1 MMFMNL
7 SFDELNA
14 LVTNERSLPYETY
27 FGEMTLPE
35 EKKAE
40 RIKMAEDLEEVFIT
54 TMIWL
59 FTLEQANNTNYEPVR
74 QRMEDDYME
83 VLRKYVE
90 VDNYL
95 KTYVKSF
102 SYDVIDSTKKHKNDP
117 YYYSLDR
124 ARFMAENEVN
134 TAINHARYIE
144 AVNAGKTMKRWESI
158 IDEVTRKD
166 HIEINGKYIPIG
178 QAFHVGDSWLL
189 FPKDT
194 SLGAS
199 ANQIVNCR
207 CVTIYL

>member
-1 MMFMNL
+1 MMFTNL

-35 EKKAE
+35 EEKAE

-178 QAFHVGDSWLL
+178 QAFHVGDSWML

-207 CVTIYL
+207 CAVIYF

>member
-35 EKKAE
+35 EEKAE

-207 CVTIYL
+207 CVTIYF

>member
-1 MMFMNL
+1 MMFTNL

-35 EKKAE
+35 EEKAE